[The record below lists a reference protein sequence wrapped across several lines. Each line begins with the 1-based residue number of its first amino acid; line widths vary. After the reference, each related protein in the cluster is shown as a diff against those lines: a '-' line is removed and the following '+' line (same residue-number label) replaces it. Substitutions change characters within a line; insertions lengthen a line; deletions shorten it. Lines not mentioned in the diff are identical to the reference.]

1 MLPLTSE
8 EGASVVRQALTDVGL
23 HRAVLD
29 RLETGV
35 YIVDRSRRILYWN
48 SGAEK
53 ITGYLSQDVAGHFC
67 HGDLMMH
74 CDAMGAGLCGDGCPL
89 LSVMVDGKV
98 RECNVFLRHRHG
110 QRLPVHVSAWAIL
123 DPAGEIIGALEVF
136 DEVKTNG
143 PGEAEVLEAHGCRDG
158 MTEVAARRYGEMKLA
173 HALEALNTF
182 GIPFGWLRV
191 ELDGLEEMEHR
202 FGHGM
207 VDAAARMVASTLE
220 GNVSRVDLVSC
231 WGRGEFR
238 IEVHSCSPQRLAELA
253 ERLAVL
259 VRVSNVE
266 WWGDPIRATVSIG
279 GGMAELNDT
288 PESLE
293 ARVEAVFVNCRAGG
307 GNRAA
312 VTHFVG
318 IEPAPR
324 SSMEA
329 R

>member
-1 MLPLTSE
+1 MSPLASE
-8 EGASVVRQALTDVGL
+8 AGASVVCQALSDFDL
-23 HRAVLD
+23 HLAVLNQ
-29 RLETGV
+29 LQTGV
-35 YIVDRSRRILYWN
+35 YIVDRSRRILYWS

-53 ITGYLSQDVAGHFC
+53 ITGYLSQDVVGHFC

-74 CDAMGAGLCGDGCPL
+74 CDAMGKVLCGDGCPL
-89 LSVMVDGKV
+89 IDVMMDGRV
-98 RECNVFLRHRHG
+98 RECSVFFRHRHG
-110 QRLPVHVSAWAIL
+110 HRLPVRVRAWVIR
-123 DPAGEIIGALEVF
+123 DPAGAIIGALEMF
-136 DEVKTNG
+136 DEVNTG
-143 PGEAEVLEAHGCRDG
+143 GETDLLEAFGCRDG
-158 MTEVAARRYGEMKLA
+158 MTEVAARRYGEMKMA

-191 ELDGLEEMEHR
+191 ELDGLEELERR
-202 FGHGM
+202 FGHAM
-207 VDAAARMVASTLE
+207 IDTAARMVASTLE

-231 WGRGEFR
+231 WGRGDFR
-238 IEVHSCSPQRLAELA
+238 IEVHRTAPQELADLA

-266 WWGDPIRATVSIG
+266 WWGDPFRVTVSIG
-279 GGMAELNDT
+279 GGMAEPSDT

-293 ARVEAVFVNCRAGG
+293 ARVEAVFTNCRASG

-312 VTHFVG
+312 MTHFVR

-324 SSMEA
+324 SNLEM

>member
-1 MLPLTSE
+1 MSPLTSE
-8 EGASVVRQALTDVGL
+8 VGASVVRQALADVDL
-23 HRAVLD
+23 HLAVLD
-29 RLETGV
+29 QLQTGV

-74 CDAMGAGLCGDGCPL
+74 CDAMGKVLCGDGCPL
-89 LSVMVDGKV
+89 LDVMKDGKV
-98 RECNVFLRHRHG
+98 RGCNVFLRHRHG
-110 QRLPVHVSAWAIL
+110 HRLPIQVSAWVIR
-123 DPAGEIIGALEVF
+123 DPAGAIIGALEMF
-136 DEVKTNG
+136 DEVKAS
-143 PGEAEVLEAHGCRDG
+143 GEIDLLETHGCRDG
-158 MTEVAARRYGEMKLA
+158 MTEVAGRRYGEMKMA

-191 ELDGLEEMEHR
+191 EMDGQEDLERR

-207 VDAAARMVASTLE
+207 VDTAARMVASTLE
-220 GNVSRVDLVSC
+220 GNVGRVDLVSC

-238 IEVHSCSPQRLAELA
+238 IEVHSCSQQGLGELA

-266 WWGDPIRATVSIG
+266 WWGDPFRVTVSIG
-279 GGMAELNDT
+279 GGMAEPSDT

-293 ARVEAVFVNCRAGG
+293 ARVEAVFTNCRAGG
-307 GNRAA
+307 GNRTA
-312 VTHFVG
+312 VTHYVR
-318 IEPAPR
+318 IEPALGSCLEMR
-324 SSMEA
+324 
-329 R
+329 